1 MLMRAIHKM
10 SLKMLQEIVALTFLT
25 GLVEDMFTILQQE
38 VDIRLLV
45 RIYSLFKIN
54 SCVE

>member
-1 MLMRAIHKM
+1 M